1 MTETTTPTT
10 ARGQAKARRW
20 QELLTA
26 STKLFAD
33 RGYAQVS
40 IDDIGSAA
48 GVSGPA
54 VYRHFSSKQAIL
66 GEILK
71 DVSRN
76 LRAGGQR
83 VVETYEDP
91 NERLRQLISFQV
103 DFALSNPTVIVV
115 QDREFTSLT
124 EVDRREVRTLQRSYV
139 TQWVQTLSELAPGR
153 EVAELTVRAQAV
165 FGLIN
170 STPHS
175 NRVMRELNDPRSSD
189 RLNRARTSLEHM
201 AWAALATAF
210 ESTSP
215 QVTETP

>member
-1 MTETTTPTT
+1 MIETTPPTT
-10 ARGQAKARRW
+10 ARSQAKAQRW
-20 QELLTA
+20 RDLLTA

-33 RGYAQVS
+33 RGYSQVS

-54 VYRHFSSKQAIL
+54 VYRHFSSKQAVL

-76 LRAGGQR
+76 LQDGGQR
-83 VVETYEDP
+83 VVETHEDP
-91 NERLRQLISFQV
+91 SERLRQLISFQV
-103 DFALSNPTVIVV
+103 DFALSHPTVIVV

-124 EVDRREVRTLQRSYV
+124 EADRREVRTLQRGYV
-139 TQWVQTLSELAPGR
+139 SQWVQTLSELAPEC

-175 NRVMRELNDPRSSD
+175 KRVMRELHDPRSSD
-189 RLNRARTSLEHM
+189 RLNRARTALEHM

-210 ESTSP
+210 EPTSP
-215 QVTETP
+215 